1 MLSSTL
7 KVSVYLAILWEPI
20 TDVTEAAGST
30 GRELLF
36 QATSEQMIDAYS
48 RVPRCSLEFLQ
59 FPYFTGAYFISK
71 GLLVLFLPMMSSA
84 QVSFCQSKGCSCTHV
99 SKF

>member
-1 MLSSTL
+1 M
-7 KVSVYLAILWEPI
+7 
-20 TDVTEAAGST
+20 TEAAGST

-48 RVPRCSLEFLQ
+48 RVPRYRLES
-59 FPYFTGAYFISK
+59 FPYLTRAYFILK
-71 GLLVLFLPMMSSA
+71 GLLVLFLPMISLA

-99 SKF
+99 SRF